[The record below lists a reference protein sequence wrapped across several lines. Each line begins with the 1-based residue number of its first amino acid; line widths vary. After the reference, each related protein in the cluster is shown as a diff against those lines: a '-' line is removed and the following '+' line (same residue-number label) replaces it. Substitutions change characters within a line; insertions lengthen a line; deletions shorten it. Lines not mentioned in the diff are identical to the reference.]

1 MEKSSMT
8 NVCKK
13 LSLSGL
19 LSFVVVVVLF
29 LGCGSGEKR
38 EDRAHIQINGSDT
51 EVNLVQS
58 LAEFYMD
65 KNPNARIA
73 VTGGGSGTGIA
84 AIINGQTDIANSS
97 RSMRESELEQARE
110 RGVEPLPIVFA
121 MDGLAVVTHENNPI
135 NSLTIDQVARIYRGE
150 TLNWGEVG
158 GPDQAITRY
167 GRQSNSGT
175 YVYFRE
181 HVVKGDYSGRM
192 RNMNGTA
199 QIVEAVRND
208 VAGIGYVGIG
218 YIADPEGTVIS
229 RINVVNIAADEN
241 SPAVS
246 PLDPENVMS
255 GDYPISRP
263 LYQYTNGM
271 PEGDMLAFIRWELS
285 EEGQQVVARSGYYP
299 VSNKYM
305 QLNRELGII
314 E

>member
-1 MEKSSMT
+1 MNSIHKMFY
-8 NVCKK
+8 
-13 LSLSGL
+13 LSRV
-19 LSFVVVVVLF
+19 LSFVIIIGLF
-29 LGCGSGEKR
+29 IGCGSGR
-38 EDRAHIQINGSDT
+38 ERTDRTQIQINGSDT

-58 LAEFYMD
+58 LAEAYMN
-65 KNPNARIA
+65 KYPNVRIA

-97 RSMRESELEQARE
+97 RPMRDSELEQARQ

-121 MDGLAVVTHENNPI
+121 IDGLAVVTHESNPVP
-135 NSLTIDQVARIYRGE
+135 SLTIDQVGGIYRGE
-150 TLNWGEVG
+150 IVNWREVG
-158 GPDQAITRY
+158 GPDQAITLY

-175 YVYFRE
+175 YIYFRD

-208 VAGIGYVGIG
+208 ISGIGYVGIG
-218 YIADPEGTVIS
+218 YVADHEGTVIS
-229 RINVVNIAADEN
+229 RINVVNIAADQN

-255 GDYPISRP
+255 GDYPISRA
-263 LYQYTNGM
+263 LYQYTNGL
-271 PEGDMLAFIRWELS
+271 PEGDMLAFIQWELS
-285 EEGQQVVARSGYYP
+285 EEGQQVVALSGYYP

>member
-1 MEKSSMT
+1 MT
-8 NVCKK
+8 LIRSNLK
-13 LSLSGL
+13 GL
-19 LSFVVVVVLF
+19 VIVLLAIFIFVA
-29 LGCGSGEKR
+29 CGSGER
-38 EDRAHIQINGSDT
+38 DGRRSIQINGSDT

-58 LAEFYMD
+58 LAEQYMGKYPD
-65 KNPNARIA
+65 VRIS

-97 RSMRESELEQARE
+97 RSMRESEIEQARR
-110 RGVEPLPIVFA
+110 RGVEPFPIVFA
-121 MDGLAVVTHENNPI
+121 MDGLAIVTHESNPI
-135 NSLTIDQVARIYRGE
+135 ESLTIDQVSRIYRGE
-150 TLNWGEVG
+150 ITNWSEIG
-158 GPDQAITRY
+158 GPDMAITLY

-181 HVVKGDYSGRM
+181 HVVQADYSARM

-199 QIVEAVRND
+199 QIVEAIRSD
-208 VAGIGYVGIG
+208 RAGIGYVGIG
-218 YIADPEGTVIS
+218 YVADSEGTVIS
-229 RINVVNIAADEN
+229 RIHVVNIAADDE

-271 PEGDMLAFIRWELS
+271 PDGDMLAFLQWELS
-285 EEGQQVVARSGYYP
+285 EEGQRVVARTGYYP
-299 VSNKYM
+299 VSEHYM
-305 QLNRELGII
+305 QKNRELGLI